1 MAVLCTDHHILMDG
15 GLVHAALF
23 QLLLGQAGAALGGAG
38 VAGTKGDVAGSV
50 LIEQGAVEQ
59 RAAAVDGAGCGH
71 QCHLTDMA
79 GTLIGIQQPAQQVS
93 ALLGSML
100 NDLAIL
106 EGDMESLDELAIEHI
121 GLGAVDDAVHLILV
135 GSGEHFLGGDVGQE
149 EHALLVLAAG
159 ALPAGLL
166 GQAHGQVSA
175 VGALKVDALQI
186 KSIHLLAQ
194 TGQTVQMCLPLV
206 DGVTAGHA
214 ADIKD
219 ELPQL
224 LDGCIRIQLGEHLL
238 CPGGAGHGGNGP
250 LHPVVHG
257 VLPPGSHKFPVGGV
271 HTADLG
277 TIQTGVDLGV
287 IRNEVQHADTAL
299 ALCIV
304 EVAAQLVG
312 LAVGQGF
319 LAAQLHPGAGN
330 GIVTPVHLNITGSGL
345 EAAAH
350 AQAGQRGSLQRAAD
364 DHGLARLRVHAHPD
378 DKVSVFFEQFI
389 KVFHKR
395 FLSAAR
401 NGTVVLP

>member
-1 MAVLCTDHHILMDG
+1 
-15 GLVHAALF
+15 
-23 QLLLGQAGAALGGAG
+23 
-38 VAGTKGDVAGSV
+38 
-50 LIEQGAVEQ
+50 
-59 RAAAVDGAGCGH
+59 
-71 QCHLTDMA
+71 
-79 GTLIGIQQPAQQVS
+79 
-93 ALLGSML
+93 ML
-100 NDLAIL
+100 NDFAIL
-106 EGDMESLDELAIEHI
+106 EGNMESLDELAIEHI

-135 GSGEHFLGGDVGQE
+135 GSSEHFLGGDVGQE
-149 EHALLVLAAG
+149 EHALLALAAS

-166 GQAHGQVSA
+166 GQTHGQVSA
-175 VGALKVDALQI
+175 VGALEVDAFQI

-194 TGQTVQMCLPLV
+194 TGQTVQMCLPLI

-224 LDGCIRIQLGEHLL
+224 LDGGIRFQLGEHLL

-277 TIQTGVDLGV
+277 TIQTSIDLGV

-299 ALCIV
+299 ALCVV

-312 LAVGQGF
+312 LAVGQGL
-319 LAAQLHPGAGN
+319 LAAQLHPGAGYS
-330 GIVTPVHLNITGSGL
+330 IVAPVHLNITGTGL
-345 EAAAH
+345 KAAAH
-350 AQAGQRGSLQRAAD
+350 TQAGQRGGLQRAAD
-364 DHGLARLRVHAHPD
+364 DHGLARLRVHAHPN

-401 NGTVVLP
+401 NGMVVLP

>member
-1 MAVLCTDHHILMDG
+1 
-15 GLVHAALF
+15 
-23 QLLLGQAGAALGGAG
+23 
-38 VAGTKGDVAGSV
+38 
-50 LIEQGAVEQ
+50 
-59 RAAAVDGAGCGH
+59 
-71 QCHLTDMA
+71 MA
-79 GTLIGIQQPAQQVS
+79 GTLVGIQQPTQQVS
-93 ALLGSML
+93 ALLCPML

-106 EGDMESLDELAIEHI
+106 KCDMEALDELAIEHI
-121 GLGAVDDAVHLILV
+121 GLCAVNDAIHLILV
-135 GSGEHFLGGDVGQE
+135 GSSEHFLGGDVGQE
-149 EHALLVLAAG
+149 EHALFALASG
-159 ALPAGLL
+159 ALPNRLF
-166 GQAHGQVSA
+166 GQTHGQVGTVA
-175 VGALKVDALQI
+175 ALKVDALQI

-194 TGQTVQMCLPLV
+194 TGQAVQMCLPLI

-224 LDGCIRIQLGEHLL
+224 LDGGIRFQLGEHLL

-257 VLPPGSHKFPVGGV
+257 VFPPGSHKFPVDGV

-277 TIQTGVDLGV
+277 TIQTSVDLGV

-299 ALCIV
+299 ALCVV

-319 LAAQLHPGAGN
+319 LAAQLHPGAGY
-330 GIVTPVHLNITGSGL
+330 GIVAPVHLNITGTGL

-401 NGTVVLP
+401 NGMVVLP

>member
-15 GLVHAALF
+15 GLVHAAFF
-23 QLLLGQAGAALGGAG
+23 QLLFGQAGAALGGAG

-59 RAAAVDGAGCGH
+59 RAATVDGAGCGH

-79 GTLIGIQQPAQQVS
+79 GTFVGIQQPAQQVS
-93 ALLGSML
+93 ALLGSMV

-135 GSGEHFLGGDVGQE
+135 GSSEHFLGGDVGQE

-186 KSIHLLAQ
+186 KGIHLLTQ

-224 LDGCIRIQLGEHLL
+224 LDGSIRVQLGEHLL

-299 ALCIV
+299 ALCVV

-319 LAAQLHPGAGN
+319 LAAQLHPGTGY
-330 GIVTPVHLNITGSGL
+330 GIVAPVHLNITGTGL
-345 EAAAH
+345 KAAAH

-401 NGTVVLP
+401 NGMVVLP

>member
-1 MAVLCTDHHILMDG
+1 
-15 GLVHAALF
+15 
-23 QLLLGQAGAALGGAG
+23 
-38 VAGTKGDVAGSV
+38 
-50 LIEQGAVEQ
+50 
-59 RAAAVDGAGCGH
+59 
-71 QCHLTDMA
+71 
-79 GTLIGIQQPAQQVS
+79 
-93 ALLGSML
+93 ML

-106 EGDMESLDELAIEHI
+106 EGNMESLDELAIEHI

-135 GSGEHFLGGDVGQE
+135 GSSEHFLGGDVGQE
-149 EHALLVLAAG
+149 EHAFLVLAAG
-159 ALPAGLL
+159 ALPACLL

-186 KSIHLLAQ
+186 KIIHLLAQ

-224 LDGCIRIQLGEHLL
+224 LDGGIRVQLGEHLL

-299 ALCIV
+299 ALCVV

-312 LAVGQGF
+312 LAVGQGL
-319 LAAQLHPGAGN
+319 LAAQLHPGAGY
-330 GIVTPVHLNITGSGL
+330 GIVAPVHLNITGTGL

-395 FLSAAR
+395 FLSAAE
-401 NGTVVLP
+401 NGMVVLPKYTLFFQFCPSDKRKQTLPSLKNGETSAILTLGVLSTYGKRSNLSGPSVGEANIFCRAPDALLRKG

>member
-1 MAVLCTDHHILMDG
+1 
-15 GLVHAALF
+15 
-23 QLLLGQAGAALGGAG
+23 
-38 VAGTKGDVAGSV
+38 
-50 LIEQGAVEQ
+50 
-59 RAAAVDGAGCGH
+59 
-71 QCHLTDMA
+71 MA
-79 GTLIGIQQPAQQVS
+79 GTLVGIQQPAQQVS

-100 NDLAIL
+100 NDLSIL

-121 GLGAVDDAVHLILV
+121 GLGAVDDAVHLVLV
-135 GSGEHFLGGDVGQE
+135 GSGEYFLGGDVGQE
-149 EHALLVLAAG
+149 EHTLFALASG
-159 ALPAGLL
+159 ALPASLL

-186 KSIHLLAQ
+186 KGIHLLAQ

-206 DGVTAGHA
+206 DGVTTGHA

-224 LDGCIRIQLGEHLL
+224 LDGGIRVQLGEHLL

-299 ALCIV
+299 ALCVV

-319 LAAQLHPGAGN
+319 LAAQLHPGAGY
-330 GIVTPVHLNITGSGL
+330 GIVAPVHLNITGSGFK
-345 EAAAH
+345 AAAH

-401 NGTVVLP
+401 NGMVVLP

>member
-1 MAVLCTDHHILMDG
+1 MDG
-15 GLVHAALF
+15 RLVHAALF

-71 QCHLTDMA
+71 QCHFADMA

-106 EGDMESLDELAIEHI
+106 EGNMESLDELAIEHI

-135 GSGEHFLGGDVGQE
+135 GSSEHFLGGDVGQE
-149 EHALLVLAAG
+149 EHPLLVLAAG

-175 VGALKVDALQI
+175 VGALKVDAFQI
-186 KSIHLLAQ
+186 KGIHLLAQ

-224 LDGCIRIQLGEHLL
+224 LDGSIRVQLGEHLL

-299 ALCIV
+299 ALCVV

-312 LAVGQGF
+312 LAVGQGL
-319 LAAQLHPGAGN
+319 LAAQLHPGAGY
-330 GIVTPVHLNITGSGL
+330 GIVAPVHLNITGSGL

-401 NGTVVLP
+401 NGMVVLP

>member
-1 MAVLCTDHHILMDG
+1 M
-15 GLVHAALF
+15 
-23 QLLLGQAGAALGGAG
+23 
-38 VAGTKGDVAGSV
+38 AGSLV
-50 LIEQGAVEQ
+50 
-59 RAAAVDGAGCGH
+59 
-71 QCHLTDMA
+71 
-79 GTLIGIQQPAQQVS
+79 GIQQPAQQVS
-93 ALLGSML
+93 ALLGPML

-106 EGDMESLDELAIEHI
+106 EGNMESLDELAIEHI

-135 GSGEHFLGGDVGQE
+135 GSSEHFLGGDIRQE
-149 EHALLVLAAG
+149 EHTLFALASG
-159 ALPAGLL
+159 ALPDCLF
-166 GQAHGQVSA
+166 GQTHGQVSTVA
-175 VGALKVDALQI
+175 ALKVDALQI
-186 KSIHLLAQ
+186 KGIHLLAQ

-224 LDGCIRIQLGEHLL
+224 LDGSIRVQLGEHLL

-299 ALCIV
+299 ALCVV

-319 LAAQLHPGAGN
+319 LAAQLHPGAGY
-330 GIVTPVHLNITGSGL
+330 GIVAPVHLNITGTGL
-345 EAAAH
+345 KAAAH

-401 NGTVVLP
+401 NGMVVLP

>member
-15 GLVHAALF
+15 RLVHAALF
-23 QLLLGQAGAALGGAG
+23 QLLLGQAGAALGCAG

-79 GTLIGIQQPAQQVS
+79 GTLVGIQQPAQQVS
-93 ALLGSML
+93 ALLGSMV

-135 GSGEHFLGGDVGQE
+135 GSSEHFLGGDVGQE
-149 EHALLVLAAG
+149 EHALLVLASG
-159 ALPAGLL
+159 ALPDCLF

-175 VGALKVDALQI
+175 VGALKVDAFQI
-186 KSIHLLAQ
+186 KGIHLLAQ
-194 TGQTVQMCLPLV
+194 TGQTVQMSLPLV

-224 LDGCIRIQLGEHLL
+224 LDGGIRVQLGEHLL

-250 LHPVVHG
+250 LHPVIHG
-257 VLPPGSHKFPVGGV
+257 VLPPRSHKFPVGGV

-299 ALCIV
+299 ALCVV

-319 LAAQLHPGAGN
+319 LAAQLHPGAGY
-330 GIVTPVHLNITGSGL
+330 GIVAPVHLNITGSGL

-378 DKVSVFFEQFI
+378 DKVSIFFEQFI

-401 NGTVVLP
+401 NGMVVLP

>member
-1 MAVLCTDHHILMDG
+1 M
-15 GLVHAALF
+15 
-23 QLLLGQAGAALGGAG
+23 
-38 VAGTKGDVAGSV
+38 
-50 LIEQGAVEQ
+50 
-59 RAAAVDGAGCGH
+59 
-71 QCHLTDMA
+71 
-79 GTLIGIQQPAQQVS
+79 
-93 ALLGSML
+93 
-100 NDLAIL
+100 
-106 EGDMESLDELAIEHI
+106 
-121 GLGAVDDAVHLILV
+121 
-135 GSGEHFLGGDVGQE
+135 
-149 EHALLVLAAG
+149 
-159 ALPAGLL
+159 
-166 GQAHGQVSA
+166 
-175 VGALKVDALQI
+175 DALQI
-186 KSIHLLAQ
+186 KGIHLLTQ
-194 TGQTVQMCLPLV
+194 TGQTVQMSLPLV

-224 LDGCIRIQLGEHLL
+224 LDGSIRVQLGEHLL

-299 ALCIV
+299 ALCVV

-319 LAAQLHPGAGN
+319 LAAQLHPGAGY
-330 GIVTPVHLNITGSGL
+330 GIVAPVHLNITGTGL

-401 NGTVVLP
+401 NGMVVLP